1 LLLSDDL
8 GIFLSM
14 VIDNSFHFT
23 IWVLHTVHTSA
34 MVKDSLSYY
43 HTWVFIYSTTVIDI
57 SSNNLISP

>member
-1 LLLSDDL
+1 
-8 GIFLSM
+8 
-14 VIDNSFHFT
+14 
-23 IWVLHTVHTSA
+23 